1 MAKFIQIALAAI
13 LLTVSLIVPATGTTA
28 ALQQEGGDGV
38 RRITPA
44 ELRTALKKG
53 KAVIV
58 DVRGLGA
65 YQAGHIT
72 GALTIPVTEMAA
84 RYSELPK
91 DKLIATYCS

>member
-1 MAKFIQIALAAI
+1 MTKLIRFALVLVILTSGLTAIAA
-13 LLTVSLIVPATGTTA
+13 GTP
-28 ALQQEGGDGV
+28 QGEGDGV

-44 ELRTALKKG
+44 ELRAALKKG
-53 KAVIV
+53 KAVLI

-65 YQAGHIT
+65 FQSGHIK
-72 GALTIPVTEMAA
+72 GALTIPVNEINV

>member
-1 MAKFIQIALAAI
+1 MTKFTQVALAAI
-13 LLTVSLIVPATGTTA
+13 LLTLSLIVSAAGTTA
-28 ALQQEGGDGV
+28 TSQQEGGDGV

-65 YQAGHIT
+65 YQVSHIK

-91 DKLIATYCS
+91 NKLIATYCS